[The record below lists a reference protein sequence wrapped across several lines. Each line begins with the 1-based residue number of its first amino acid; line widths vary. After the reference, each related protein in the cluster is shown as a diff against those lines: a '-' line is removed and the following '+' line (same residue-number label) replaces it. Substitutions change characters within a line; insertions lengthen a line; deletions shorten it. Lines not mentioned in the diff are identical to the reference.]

1 MTNLHDLNKAA
12 GMSFILRDYQ
22 NQAKADI
29 YQAWNDGHQN
39 VLLVLP
45 TGAGKTVSF
54 SSVAYDMVHA
64 LVEINGR
71 KIKYPTAIIV
81 HRKELVQQISL
92 TLAQAGIVH
101 NIIAPR
107 NVIKGIIAAQRKVL
121 NKQFYDH
128 TAAVSVISVDTLN
141 ARFDRYKDWAK
152 LIRLWI
158 TDEAAHVT
166 KNNKWGRAVDYFPNA
181 IGLGVTATPQRLDK
195 RGLGRHADGV
205 FDVMVEGPSVRLLID
220 RGFLCSYRAAIPE
233 SDYRLHLKETT
244 GDSDYSKEAMLVA
257 AQHSHIV
264 GDTVANYKKFAN
276 GKQAIIFCDSIE
288 TATKMETKFL
298 NDQIKAKLLTGETDD
313 NERLQALI
321 DYRDRKT
328 QVLLNVDLFDEGLD
342 VPGIECVIMARP
354 TKSLGKYLQM
364 IGRGLRPAKG
374 KPFLILIDQVGNI
387 KEHGLPDMRRTWSL
401 DRVTRRRDKINLIRI
416 CKNYECNAPF
426 DRVLTTCPYCGT
438 EDKRS
443 PPGEGGGRPSV
454 QMVDGDLVLLDP
466 ETLRQ
471 METKAQLEDP
481 GVVARRVGKVA
492 GKYAAEKA
500 AKDQM
505 ERIETQKKLAHMIAV
520 WAGMIR
526 REGWADRTIH
536 KMFYQLFERT
546 ITEALAEPK
555 AHMLRVLEELENETR
570 RYRFARDSARI
581 SKA

>member
-1 MTNLHDLNKAA
+1 
-12 GMSFILRDYQ
+12 MSFVLRDYQ

-29 YQAWNDGHQN
+29 YEAWNCGHKN

-64 LVEINGR
+64 LVEIGGR

-92 TLAQAGIVH
+92 TLAQVGIVH

-107 NVIKGIIAAQRKVL
+107 PVIKGIIAAQRKVL

-152 LIRLWI
+152 SIRLWI

-166 KNNKWGRAVDYFPNA
+166 KNNKWGRAVNYFPNA

-195 RGLGRHADGV
+195 RGLGRNADGV
-205 FDVMVEGPSVRLLID
+205 FDIMVEGPSVRLLID

-233 SDYRLHLKETT
+233 SDYRLHLKEAE
-244 GDSDYSKEAMLVA
+244 GNSDYSKEAMLVA
-257 AQHSHIV
+257 AQHSRIV
-264 GDTVANYKKFAN
+264 GDTIKNYQKFAN
-276 GKQAIIFCDSIE
+276 GKQAIIFCDSIN
-288 TATKMETKFL
+288 TATKMEKKFI
-298 NDQIKAKLLTGETDD
+298 DEQIKAKLLTGETDD
-313 NERLQALI
+313 GERLQALI
-321 DYRDRKT
+321 DYRDKKI

-374 KPFLILIDQVGNI
+374 KPFLVLIDQVGNI

-401 DRVTRRRDKINLIRI
+401 DRVARRREKLNLIRI
-416 CKNYECNAPF
+416 CKNYQCNAPF
-426 DRVLTTCPYCGT
+426 DRVLTECPYCGQK
-438 EDKRS
+438 DI
-443 PPGEGGGRPSV
+443 PGSHGGGGGRPSPA
-454 QMVDGDLVLLDP
+454 MVDGDLVLLDP
-466 ETLRQ
+466 ETLRK
-471 METKAQLEDP
+471 MEALTHLEDP
-481 GVVARRVGKVA
+481 GHLARRVGRVA

-500 AKDQM
+500 AKDQI
-505 ERIETQKKLAHMIAV
+505 ERIKNQKELAHKIAL
-520 WAGMIR
+520 WAGKIR

-536 KMFYQLFERT
+536 KMFYLKFNMT
-546 ITEALAEPK
+546 ITEALALPS
-555 AHMLRVLEELENETR
+555 AGMLEIIRELE
-570 RYRFARDSARI
+570 YD
-581 SKA
+581 